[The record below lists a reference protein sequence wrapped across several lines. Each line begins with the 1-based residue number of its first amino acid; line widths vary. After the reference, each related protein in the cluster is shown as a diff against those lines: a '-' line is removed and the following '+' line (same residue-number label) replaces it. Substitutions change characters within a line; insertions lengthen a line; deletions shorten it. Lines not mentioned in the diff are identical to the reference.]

1 MTNFLSIPIM
11 FTLCL
16 IATGSYGQEDVDFT
30 HISFSSETEFLI
42 SVEEVVSQQTQPSKG
57 AAAIKLFSGDS
68 AQTNSSNLEQLIS
81 AYQSQHLMSL
91 SQWRGW
97 IFLATKF
104 GLANYKGLY
113 WIAHLHHLLNLIKL
127 Q

>member
-1 MTNFLSIPIM
+1 MTDFLSIPIM

-81 AYQSQHLMSL
+81 ALPIPASDVVESVERLDIL
-91 SQWRGW
+91 GNKIWTR
-97 IFLATKF
+97 
-104 GLANYKGLY
+104 
-113 WIAHLHHLLNLIKL
+113 KL
-127 Q
+127 QRAVLDSVLKCLA